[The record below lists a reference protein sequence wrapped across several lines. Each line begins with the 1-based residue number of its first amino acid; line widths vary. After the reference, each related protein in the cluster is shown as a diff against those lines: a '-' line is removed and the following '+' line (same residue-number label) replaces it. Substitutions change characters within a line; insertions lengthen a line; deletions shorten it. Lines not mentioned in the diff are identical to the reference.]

1 MNNMTNVP
9 TKFPTLVLSQ
19 ATEMSKTT
27 LAVVRL
33 NSTST
38 KRNFQNVDTDGTRPT
53 RPYTIPPNRSGGTT
67 RSGRM
72 SKRTF
77 EEKYVNDE

>member
-9 TKFPTLVLSQ
+9 TKFPTLVLSH

-38 KRNFQNVDTDGTRPT
+38 KRNFQNVDTEGTRPT
-53 RPYTIPPNRSGGTT
+53 RP
-67 RSGRM
+67 
-72 SKRTF
+72 
-77 EEKYVNDE
+77 